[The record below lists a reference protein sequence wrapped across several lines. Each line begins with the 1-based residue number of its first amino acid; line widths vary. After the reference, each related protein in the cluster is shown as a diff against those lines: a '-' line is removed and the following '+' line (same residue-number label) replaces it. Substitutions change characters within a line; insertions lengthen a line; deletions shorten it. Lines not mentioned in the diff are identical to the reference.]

1 MLRANKTDLKGL
13 QSDKD
18 KRISREAGAKAR
30 AGFKSEY
37 PDGDFSK
44 IEAEV
49 TFDEKKKTRTTAE
62 IMYKAG
68 PDYWKSISH
77 SDEQYW
83 SDDFELNWLSLLEA
97 SLTG

>member
-49 TFDEKKKTRTTAE
+49 TFDEKKKHAPRL
-62 IMYKAG
+62 
-68 PDYWKSISH
+68 KSCTKLVQIIGRA
-77 SDEQYW
+77 
-83 SDDFELNWLSLLEA
+83 FLILINNTGVMTLN
-97 SLTG
+97 

>member
-1 MLRANKTDLKGL
+1 MDLKWL
-13 QSDKD
+13 QSDKA
-18 KRISREAGAKAR
+18 KRISREARAKAR

-49 TFDEKKKTRTTAE
+49 TFDEEKTSATAE

-68 PDYWKSISH
+68 
-77 SDEQYW
+77 
-83 SDDFELNWLSLLEA
+83 LLEIIA
-97 SLTG
+97 SLWRENPSRDLKTELFVRTV